1 MKSENYSDESAKTA
15 RPLWMIVDDN
25 EDILW
30 LMREMAASF
39 SNAEIVCFN
48 SPQAALAAFKSEP
61 ESFELVITDFEM
73 PEMNG
78 VELCH
83 RLRAI
88 LPTVK
93 ILLATGSGV
102 ISEEAA
108 RDEGFCGLLH
118 KPFPFASLQRA
129 LAAAGMLK
137 GVAENN
143 SKQFAAL
150 TMA

>member
-1 MKSENYSDESAKTA
+1 MKSENYSVENAKTA

-25 EDILW
+25 EDILS
-30 LMREMAASF
+30 LMRETAGLF
-39 SNAEIVCFN
+39 SDAEIACFN

-73 PEMNG
+73 PGMNG

-83 RLRAI
+83 RLLAI
-88 LPTVK
+88 SPTAK
-93 ILLATGSGV
+93 ILLATGSSMV
-102 ISEEAA
+102 NEEAA
-108 RDEGFCGLLH
+108 AGEGFCGLLH
-118 KPFPFASLQRA
+118 KPFPFASFQSA

-137 GVAENN
+137 GVSENN
-143 SKQFAAL
+143 SKQFANL